1 MNKKKIAFQGQNG
14 AYSHLACTIIAPEMN
29 PYPCKTFEDAFYA
42 VESSSAE
49 LALIPIENSQ
59 AGRVA
64 DIHSLLPSSSLHI
77 IGEYFQRVRH
87 NLLALKGSSL
97 DQIKSV
103 ESHQQ
108 AISQCRNFI
117 QENNFISKVS
127 SDTAGA
133 AADVANAGDFSRG
146 AIASTLAAEIYSL
159 DIIKSDIEDATDNT
173 TRFLLMSAQ
182 PKDINF
188 DNGKIITSIVF
199 KIRNL
204 PAALFKALGGFATN
218 RVNLLKLESYM
229 LEGSFSAT
237 QFYADIEGHPDQ
249 VDVRLALEELGFFSK
264 EVKVLGVYPASD
276 YRKKT

>member
-1 MNKKKIAFQGQNG
+1 MSKKNIAFQGQNG
-14 AYSHLACTIIAPEMN
+14 AYSHLACTIVAPDME
-29 PYPCKTFEDAFYA
+29 PFPCKTFEDAFYA

-77 IGEYFQRVRH
+77 VGEYFQRVRH
-87 NLLALKGSSL
+87 NLLAVKGSSL

-108 AISQCRNFI
+108 ALSQCRKFI
-117 QENNFISKVS
+117 KDNNFIAKIS

-133 AADVANAGDFSRG
+133 ASDVANSGDLSRG
-146 AIASTLAAEIYSL
+146 AIASTLAAKTYSL
-159 DIIKSDIEDATDNT
+159 DIIKSDIEDSLDNT
-173 TRFLLMSAQ
+173 TRFLLMSTQA
-182 PKDINF
+182 KDVDF
-188 DNGKIITSIVF
+188 EKGKVITSIVF
-199 KIRNL
+199 KIRNM

-229 LEGSFSAT
+229 LDGSFSAT

-249 VDVRLALEELGFFSK
+249 VDVRLALEELGFFSR
-264 EVKVLGVYPASD
+264 EVKVLGVYPASN

>member
-1 MNKKKIAFQGQNG
+1 MSKKNIAFQGQNG
-14 AYSHLACTIIAPEMN
+14 AYSHLACTIVAPDME
-29 PYPCKTFEDAFYA
+29 PFPCKTFEDAFYA

-77 IGEYFQRVRH
+77 VGEYFQRVRH
-87 NLLALKGSSL
+87 NLLAVKGSSL

-108 AISQCRNFI
+108 ALSQCRKFI
-117 QENNFISKVS
+117 KDNNFIAKIS

-133 AADVANAGDFSRG
+133 ASDVANSGDLSRG
-146 AIASTLAAEIYSL
+146 AIASTLAAKTYSL
-159 DIIKSDIEDATDNT
+159 DIIKSDIEDSLDNT
-173 TRFLLMSAQ
+173 TRFLLMSTQA
-182 PKDINF
+182 KDVDF
-188 DNGKIITSIVF
+188 EKGKVITSIVF
-199 KIRNL
+199 KIRNM

-229 LEGSFSAT
+229 LDGSFSAT

-249 VDVRLALEELGFFSK
+249 VDVRLALEELGFFSR
-264 EVKVLGVYPASD
+264 EVKVLGVYTASN